1 MHMKTRDFIAATYS
15 EKQWQS
21 EVIALARDLGWLV
34 YHTLRSK
41 GSEPGFPDLVMVRG
55 ERVLFIE
62 IKTMKGKLSSPQS
75 FWLAALSHTTV
86 EVYLWRPSDIQ
97 EAGEVLTGDWHT
109 GGHTSG

>member
-1 MHMKTRDFIAATYS
+1 MKTREVIATSYT

-21 EVIALARDLGWLV
+21 EVMALAKDLGWLV
-34 YHTLRSK
+34 YHTLRSN
-41 GSEPGFPDLVMVRG
+41 GSEPGFPDLVLVRG

-62 IKTMKGKLSSPQS
+62 VKTMKGKLSPAQS

-97 EAGEVLTGDWHT
+97 EVAEVLRRR
-109 GGHTSG
+109 

>member
-1 MHMKTRDFIAATYS
+1 MRMKTHELIAASYT

-21 EVIALARDLGWLV
+21 EVTTLAKDLGWLT

-41 GSEPGFPDLVMVRG
+41 GSEPGFPDLVLVRG

-62 IKTMKGKLSSPQS
+62 VKTMKGKLSSAQS
-75 FWLAALSHTTV
+75 FWLGALGQTTV

-97 EAGEVLTGDWHT
+97 EVGEVLRRR
-109 GGHTSG
+109 

>member
-1 MHMKTRDFIAATYS
+1 MRTHELVAAAYT

-21 EVIALARDLGWLV
+21 EVIALAKDLGWLV

-55 ERVLFIE
+55 ERILFIE
-62 IKTMKGKLSSPQS
+62 LKTMKGKLSQTQS
-75 FWLAALSHTTV
+75 FWLEALSHTTV
-86 EVYLWRPSDIQ
+86 GVYVWRPSDIQ
-97 EAGEVLTGDWHT
+97 EAAEVLKGDRYT